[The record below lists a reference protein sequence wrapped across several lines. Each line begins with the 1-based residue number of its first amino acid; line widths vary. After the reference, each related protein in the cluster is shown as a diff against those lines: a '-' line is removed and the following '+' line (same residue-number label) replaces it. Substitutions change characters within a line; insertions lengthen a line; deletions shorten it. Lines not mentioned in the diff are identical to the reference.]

1 VLIASHI
8 EEAEQ
13 RSTKRG
19 KKRMKLGAPFQKIAL
34 GALAISSSLLA
45 GGSATAHAQTKN
57 TTKPNIVII
66 WGDDIGQSDISAYS
80 MGLMGFHTPNI
91 DRIAKEGIIF
101 TDTTPSRA
109 ARLAGRRSSPA
120 NRDCALA

>member
-1 VLIASHI
+1 
-8 EEAEQ
+8 
-13 RSTKRG
+13 
-19 KKRMKLGAPFQKIAL
+19 MKLGAPFQKIAL

-45 GGSATAHAQTKN
+45 VGSATAHAQTKN